1 MNDPQILPFSPEECK
16 EIMALAVRIAETLK
30 PPVVWLTIKEAAAH
44 IKRSEKEVYELVS
57 SGEIP
62 SYRAGPYRAGPR
74 SIRINKADLDSWVK
88 TNRWSREHR

>member
-1 MNDPQILPFSPEECK
+1 VNDPQALPSSPEECK
-16 EIMALAVRIAETLK
+16 EIMALAIRIAETLQ
-30 PPVVWLTIKEAAAH
+30 PSVIWLTIKEAAAH

>member
-1 MNDPQILPFSPEECK
+1 MNAHRELPSSPEECR
-16 EIMALAVRIAETLK
+16 EIMALAVRIAEALQ

-62 SYRAGPYRAGPR
+62 SYRAGPR
-74 SIRINKADLDSWVK
+74 SIRIDKADLDSWVK

>member
-1 MNDPQILPFSPEECK
+1 MNDPQILPPSPEECK
-16 EIMALAVRIAETLK
+16 EIMTLAIRIAETLQ

-62 SYRAGPYRAGPR
+62 SYRAGPR

>member
-1 MNDPQILPFSPEECK
+1 MNAPRELPSSPEERR
-16 EIMALAVRIAETLK
+16 EIMALAVRITEALQ

-62 SYRAGPYRAGPR
+62 SYRAGPR
-74 SIRINKADLDSWVK
+74 SIRIDKADLDSWVK